1 MIERPALK
9 IIHEFITGHLA
20 ITALLMFRQSVCI
33 EFIYTGP
40 SSWRQVQRPAKKKSS
55 LIKVWRFS
63 MRTKPTFAI
72 LVLIAAILACN
83 TPCGIDAASGD
94 GYPVHST
101 GQGDG
106 DSLLASPRRQRRP
119 RRPPSRSLRRPMCA
133 EKALPPIAKSPS
145 LCPRLI
151 RADAL
156 PVNLASVTN
165 YRQFKIGPAQE
176 KLLTQNGFVVAPA
189 EWLEFFQVYED
200 TRYKELPV
208 FVTTDSVY
216 HIYHLIFDKMLR
228 DLERENFAPDIA
240 ALTRACV
247 GIGPRSLRPAQGHR
261 DGKDRP
267 ACLGVFRRGR

>member
-1 MIERPALK
+1 
-9 IIHEFITGHLA
+9 
-20 ITALLMFRQSVCI
+20 
-33 EFIYTGP
+33 
-40 SSWRQVQRPAKKKSS
+40 
-55 LIKVWRFS
+55 

-83 TPCGIDAASGD
+83 TPATLTPPPATAI
-94 GYPVHST
+94 PST
-101 GQGDG
+101 
-106 DSLLASPRRQRRP
+106 
-119 RRPPSRSLRRPMCA
+119 
-133 EKALPPIAKSPS
+133 PIAKATATRAASPKTPATAQATTIPVTPPPNVRGEGFAS
-145 LCPRLI
+145 YRQVAVALPKTYQG
-151 RADAL
+151 DAL
-156 PVNLASVTN
+156 PVKLASVTN

-216 HIYHLIFDKMLR
+216 HIYHLLFDKMLR

-247 GIGPRSLRPAQGHR
+247 ASARDLYNQFKGTEMEKIARRVWAYFVVADNLISPGAVTPPEVADLERRLEDSLGTRVSLNRHSQG
-261 DGKDRP
+261 
-267 ACLGVFRRGR
+267 RGTVVIHFYSDEELDALIERLLS